1 MEEDSARLCTPKE
14 CTLKAVLFSGRVILG
29 VIKMNNTC
37 FDPIEDVIQA
47 FSQGEIV
54 VMVDDEGR
62 ENEGDLICA
71 AELITPEIINFMITH
86 ARGLVCVPMT
96 EERLRKLGLSR
107 MTPAYS
113 SDKYHTAFMDSVDVR
128 ENTTTGISAFDR
140 SETIKALIRD
150 KSSAQ
155 DFIKPGHVFPL
166 KAVNNGVLERPGHT
180 EGVVDLAKICNLKPA
195 GVICEILNNDGSM
208 MRLDGLIDF
217 ANTHKL
223 KITSVDEIIKYRH
236 KNEKI
241 ITPLRQTI
249 MPTKFGKFNLK
260 LYDSKF
266 DKKDHLAL
274 IVKKNSHLIPMVRVH
289 SECLTGDVFGSC
301 RCDCGEQ
308 LEEAMKKIQ
317 DYGHGAVVY
326 LRQEGRGIGLANKL
340 HAYELQDKGLDTVE
354 ANLKLGFKA
363 DERDY
368 GLCAQILKDI
378 EMSNI
383 KLLTNNPAKENG
395 LTQYGINIVERMSLI
410 IKSCDTNSF
419 YLNTKKEKMGHHI

>member
-1 MEEDSARLCTPKE
+1 
-14 CTLKAVLFSGRVILG
+14 
-29 VIKMNNTC
+29 MNKSC

-47 FSQGEIV
+47 FSSGEIV

-71 AELITPEIINFMITH
+71 AELVTPDIINFMITH

-96 EERLRKLGLSR
+96 EDRLRKLGLSR

-140 SETIKALIRD
+140 AETIKALISE

-166 KAVNNGVLERPGHT
+166 KSVNNGVVERPGHT
-180 EGVVDLAKICNLKPA
+180 EGTVDLAKICKLKPA
-195 GVICEILNNDGSM
+195 GVICEILNEDGSM
-208 MRLDGLIDF
+208 MRLDGLRDF
-217 ANTHKL
+217 AKKHSL
-223 KITSVDEIIKYRH
+223 KITSVDEIVKYRQN
-236 KNEKI
+236 NEEI

-249 MPTKFGKFNLK
+249 MPTKFGKFK
-260 LYDSKF
+260 MILYDSKF
-266 DKKDHLAL
+266 DKKEHLAL
-274 IVKKNSHLIPMVRVH
+274 IVEKNNHIPPLVRMH
-289 SECLTGDVFGSC
+289 SECLTGDVFGSI
-301 RCDCGEQ
+301 RCDCGQQ
-308 LEEAMKKIQ
+308 LEASMKKIQ
-317 DYGHGAVVY
+317 DYGHGAIIY
-326 LRQEGRGIGLANKL
+326 LRQEGRGIGLSNKL
-340 HAYELQDKGLDTVE
+340 HAYELQDKGFDTVE

-368 GLCAQILKDI
+368 ALGAKILKNIKMCD
-378 EMSNI
+378 I

-395 LTQYGINIVERMSLI
+395 LTHNGIRVIERIPIVIS
-410 IKSCDTNSF
+410 SCETNSF
-419 YLNTKKEKMGHHI
+419 YLKTKKEKMGHYI

>member
-1 MEEDSARLCTPKE
+1 
-14 CTLKAVLFSGRVILG
+14 
-29 VIKMNNTC
+29 MNKSC

-47 FSQGEIV
+47 FSSGEIV

-71 AELITPEIINFMITH
+71 AELVTPDIINFMITH

-96 EERLRKLGLSR
+96 EDRLRKLGLSR

-140 SETIKALIRD
+140 AETIKALISE

-166 KAVNNGVLERPGHT
+166 KSVNNGVVERPGHT
-180 EGVVDLAKICNLKPA
+180 EGTVDLAKICKLKPA
-195 GVICEILNNDGSM
+195 GVICEILNEDGSM
-208 MRLDGLIDF
+208 MRLDGLRDF
-217 ANTHKL
+217 AKKHSL
-223 KITSVDEIIKYRH
+223 KITSVDEIVKYRQN
-236 KNEKI
+236 NEEI

-249 MPTKFGKFNLK
+249 MPTKFGKFK
-260 LYDSKF
+260 MILYDSKF
-266 DKKDHLAL
+266 DKKEHLAL
-274 IVKKNSHLIPMVRVH
+274 IVEKNNHIPPLVRMH
-289 SECLTGDVFGSC
+289 SECLTGDVFGSN
-301 RCDCGEQ
+301 RCDCGQQ
-308 LEEAMKKIQ
+308 LEASMKKIQ
-317 DYGHGAVVY
+317 DYGHGAIIY
-326 LRQEGRGIGLANKL
+326 LRQEGRGIGLSNKL
-340 HAYELQDKGLDTVE
+340 HAYELQDKGFDTVE

-368 GLCAQILKDI
+368 ALGAKILKNIKMCD
-378 EMSNI
+378 I

-395 LTQYGINIVERMSLI
+395 LTHNGIRVIERIPIVIS
-410 IKSCDTNSF
+410 SCEANSF
-419 YLNTKKEKMGHHI
+419 YLKTKKEKMGHYI

>member
-1 MEEDSARLCTPKE
+1 
-14 CTLKAVLFSGRVILG
+14 
-29 VIKMNNTC
+29 MNKSC

-47 FSQGEIV
+47 FSSGEIV

-71 AELITPEIINFMITH
+71 AELVTPDIINFMITH

-96 EERLRKLGLSR
+96 EDRLRKLGLSR

-140 SETIKALIRD
+140 AETIKALISE

-166 KAVNNGVLERPGHT
+166 KSVNNGVVERPGHT
-180 EGVVDLAKICNLKPA
+180 EGTVDLAKICKLKPA
-195 GVICEILNNDGSM
+195 GVICEILNEDGSM
-208 MRLDGLIDF
+208 MRLDGLRDF
-217 ANTHKL
+217 AKKHSL
-223 KITSVDEIIKYRH
+223 KITSVDEIVKYRQ
-236 KNEKI
+236 KNEEI

-249 MPTKFGKFNLK
+249 MPTKFGKFK
-260 LYDSKF
+260 MILYDSKF
-266 DKKDHLAL
+266 DKKEHLAL
-274 IVKKNSHLIPMVRVH
+274 IVEKNNHIPPLVRMH
-289 SECLTGDVFGSC
+289 SECLTGDVFGSI
-301 RCDCGEQ
+301 RCDCGQQ
-308 LEEAMKKIQ
+308 LEASMKKIQ
-317 DYGHGAVVY
+317 DYGHGAIIY
-326 LRQEGRGIGLANKL
+326 LRQEGRGIGLSNKL
-340 HAYELQDKGLDTVE
+340 HAYELQDKGFDTVE

-368 GLCAQILKDI
+368 ALGAKILKNIKMCD
-378 EMSNI
+378 I

-395 LTQYGINIVERMSLI
+395 LTHNGIRVIERIPIVIS
-410 IKSCDTNSF
+410 SCETNSF
-419 YLNTKKEKMGHHI
+419 YLKTKKEKMGHYI